1 MAKSRKRLDYASDMC
16 VGVRRQLTT
25 YKGIAT
31 ALRVARHGQLRSVAP
46 AEAVYDLFLVMSVIA
61 YLTRQQPP
69 RLTTDEWLMR
79 RPLLLLVVTL
89 YNGLSDYTVIIRGLN
104 SQQTITIPRFAT
116 PDELA
121 MLTEHVCVC
130 GCDVSCD
137 DYAVSS
143 LMLMFAAAL
152 AAADDRIP
160 SAKYPANMPST
171 TGRPLLFM
179 TASPRSVSSETE

>member
-16 VGVRRQLTT
+16 VGVRRLLTI
-25 YKGIAT
+25 YKRIAA
-31 ALRVARHGQLRSVAP
+31 ALLAATRGPRHSGTP
-46 AEAVYDLFLVMSVIA
+46 AAAAYDLFLVMSVIA

-69 RLTTDEWLMR
+69 RLTTDAWVLR
-79 RPLLLLVVTL
+79 RPLLALVVTL
-89 YNGLSDYTVIIRGLN
+89 CNGLSDYAVIIRGLN

-121 MLTEHVCVC
+121 MLTEHACVC

-152 AAADDRIP
+152 AAADNRIP
-160 SAKYPANMPST
+160 SAKYPANIPST